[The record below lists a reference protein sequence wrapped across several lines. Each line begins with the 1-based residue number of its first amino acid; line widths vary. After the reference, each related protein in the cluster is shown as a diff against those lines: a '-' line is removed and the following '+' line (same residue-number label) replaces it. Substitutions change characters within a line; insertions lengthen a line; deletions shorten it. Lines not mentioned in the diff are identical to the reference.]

1 MPTAADAPAAAEAP
15 PSPDE
20 AVGPTRARWG
30 VLFAFSLL
38 TALNC
43 MMWITFAPV
52 RSQTARFYG
61 VSGDL
66 VDWLSMIFMALYP
79 VVFAPMSWYIETG
92 PVALQR
98 GLRVS
103 AAMNVVAAL
112 LRYLSAAPR
121 PFALLFAGQAP
132 AARRRAS
139 RSARRRRRRAV
150 VRRARVGLARHRGP
164 AVRWARCSRT
174 SPAAPL
180 RACRRGRR
188 RAAAPSAST
197 RARRRDGPRRVAR
210 HPARAEP
217 AAERGRRGR
226 DDEPRAARGHAL
238 GCRMLRSPTLLLLS
252 LGYGLVVGVL
262 YAFETLMTLLLP
274 RASTAQLGALG
285 TAALL
290 AGCPRRLWGWILDRT
305 RHQGGERRHEPAAA
319 AALAA
324 VAALSRRA
332 MASAFA
338 PLVALV
344 VALGFLLC
352 ALLSS
357 GFEWGVELSFPISES
372 TVAGV
377 LNVFGQLGGIA
388 LIYGL
393 EAYVRAPAECVAGNG
408 LQAAA
413 LALAAGLFAL
423 IRDEQKRQAALGGRR
438 RTPHAGGAI
447 AAVGAVMIDD
457 TPSGGRAYYRRRVP
471 RALPRRAAAAEDL
484 APQLRPPPPTRSASG
499 VM

>member
-15 PSPDE
+15 PDE

-121 PFALLFAGQAP
+121 SFALLFAGQALGS
-132 AARRRAS
+132 AAQGFTLGAPP
-139 RSARRRRRRAV
+139 
-150 VRRARVGLARHRGP
+150 RVAALWFDEREWGLATGIGVTANQLG
-164 AVRWARCSRT
+164 AVLAYF
-174 SPAAPL
+174 AAPL
-180 RACRRGRR
+180 CVTGADGDGLPRLLGVELALVGATGLAVWLGIPR
-188 RAAAPSAST
+188 APSRPPSAVA
-197 RARRRDGPRRVAR
+197 AR
-210 HPARAEP
+210 
-217 AAERGRRGR
+217 R
-226 DDEPRAARGHAL
+226 DDEPARSLASYVL
-238 GCRMLRSPTLLLLS
+238 GVLDMLRSPTLLLLS

-290 AGCPRRLWGWILDRT
+290 AGLPGAVFGGWILDRT
-305 RHQGGERRHEPAAA
+305 RRFKAANVGMSLAAA

-393 EAYVRAPAECVAGNG
+393 EAYVREPAECVAGNA
-408 LQAAA
+408 LQAGA

-423 IRDEQKRQAALGGRR
+423 IRDEQKRQAALGQDGVG
-438 RTPHAGGAI
+438 TPLMP
-447 AAVGAVMIDD
+447 AA
-457 TPSGGRAYYRRRVP
+457 R
-471 RALPRRAAAAEDL
+471 
-484 APQLRPPPPTRSASG
+484 
-499 VM
+499 